1 MDCARLQ
8 AYHDSGVGRQFVK
21 NRFPISNKGGT
32 DAEWIAVAEK
42 VIRGKFL
49 KADKTTKESLL
60 IGLRGNPD
68 SRCQKAVLILKPK

>member
-1 MDCARLQ
+1 MEE
-8 AYHDSGVGRQFVK
+8 SIVK
-21 NRFPISNKGGT
+21 SRFPISDKGGT
-32 DAEWIAVAEK
+32 AEDWITVAEK

-68 SRCQKAVLILKPK
+68 RRCQQAVLMLKPK

>member
-1 MDCARLQ
+1 MDRAGLQ
-8 AYHDSGVGRQFVK
+8 ADHDSSMGNQLVK
-21 NRFPISNKGGT
+21 NRFPISDKGGS
-32 DAEWIAVAEK
+32 AEDWIAVAEK

-49 KADKTTKESLL
+49 KAHKSTVESLL